1 MPAQPTPAGALDPI
15 ETASRDAIGA
25 LQLQRLKST
34 LQRAYDHVPHYRGAF
49 EAHGVHP
56 SDLHTLAD
64 LARFPFTVKKDLRDN
79 YPFGLFAVPR
89 EQVVRLHASS
99 GTTGKPTVVGYTAN
113 DISTWADLVA
123 RSIRAAGGRA
133 GDIIQIAYGY
143 GLFTGGLGAH
153 YGAERLGCTVIPMS
167 GGQTEKQ
174 IQLIQ
179 DFKPRIIMV
188 TPSYMQ
194 VIVEEMAR
202 RGIDARDTSLE
213 LGIFG
218 AEPWTEAMRR
228 EIESKAGI
236 DAVDIYGLSE
246 VMGPGVASEC
256 VETKDG
262 PVIWEDHFYP
272 EIIDP
277 ETGAVLPDGSE
288 GELVFT
294 SLTKEALPMI
304 RYRTR
309 DLTRLLPPTARAFRR
324 MGKIVGRSD
333 DMLIIRGVNVFPT
346 QIEEIVL
353 AHAQLSGQYQLLV
366 DREGLM
372 DTVEVHCEMQP
383 GAHGDAVEI
392 ASWVQHRVKTL
403 VGITTRVNVLTPD
416 SIERTLTGKA
426 RRVIDRRP
434 KST

>member
-1 MPAQPTPAGALDPI
+1 MSARHPAPGELDRI
-15 ETASRDAIGA
+15 ETASRDEIAA
-25 LQLQRLKST
+25 LQLQRLKTT
-34 LQRAYDHVPHYRGAF
+34 LQRAYANVPHYKRAF
-49 EAHGVHP
+49 DAKGVHP
-56 SDLHTLAD
+56 DDLKQLAD
-64 LARFPFTVKKDLRDN
+64 LAKFPFTVKKDLRDN

-89 EQVVRLHASS
+89 EEVVRLHASS

-113 DISTWADLVA
+113 DISNWADLVA
-123 RSIRAAGGRA
+123 RSIRAAGGRK
-133 GDIIQIAYGY
+133 GDLVQVAYGY

-179 DFKPRIIMV
+179 DFQPKIIMV

-202 RGIDARDTSLE
+202 RGIDARETSLE
-213 LGIFG
+213 IGIFG

-228 EIESKAGI
+228 EIETKAGI

-262 PVIWEDHFYP
+262 PVVWEDHFLP

-277 ETGAVLPDGSE
+277 ETGEVLPDGSE

-294 SLTKEALPMI
+294 SLTKEALPII

-353 AHAQLSGQYQLLV
+353 AHAKLSGQYQV
-366 DREGLM
+366 HVSREGLL
-372 DTVEVHCEMQP
+372 DEVEVHCEMQP
-383 GAHGDAVEI
+383 GADGDAAEI
-392 ASWVQHRVKTL
+392 AGWVQHRVKTL
-403 VGITTRVNVLTPD
+403 VGISTKVKVLTPD

-426 RRVIDRRP
+426 RRVIDKRP
-434 KST
+434 K